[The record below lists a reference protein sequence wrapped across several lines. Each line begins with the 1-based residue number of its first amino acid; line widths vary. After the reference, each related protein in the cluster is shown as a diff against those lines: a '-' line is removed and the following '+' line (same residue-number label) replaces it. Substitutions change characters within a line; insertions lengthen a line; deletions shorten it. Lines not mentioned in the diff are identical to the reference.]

1 MIPGKINTHLFQDLT
16 VLSKANQK
24 GSIVYISPDKK
35 IHSGT
40 VFQKLK
46 ALVFKTTS
54 SENKRSDSNLSAKN
68 LVIENLENQLR
79 LFVNTDGIQDQDKN
93 ALNIAITNIAGG
105 LVDRVT
111 DSKNS
116 IKNDV
121 FSELKNLLQNYQFT
135 FNGETVKKENLERI
149 KDAFLT
155 IEGLNAS
162 SEKDKLRFIATQINK
177 ANEAKKEI
185 YIEDIK
191 SISANAAWVKKHK
204 GVTSEKALILGKEMN
219 RSELLDLKNNQKF
232 NVLQKAIKSQIS
244 ENKDPIKKT
253 YSSTLK
259 EYVNLKREKNLEQFI
274 KTLSREERYGL
285 NKTEMKKKLLDPQF
299 KGLNPQGRYQA
310 FLELKVIENNKKY
323 YAESGLNIGNFGV
336 DSDDNPK
343 TPTPAQDIK
352 KDIDRIRNEPKYQEK

>member
-16 VLSKANQK
+16 VLAKANQK

-46 ALVFKTTS
+46 ALVFKNTS
-54 SENKRSDSNLSAKN
+54 SENKRSDSNLSAKD
-68 LVIENLENQLR
+68 LVIKNLENQLR
-79 LFVNTDGIQDQDKN
+79 LFVKTDGIQDQDKD
-93 ALNIAITNIAGG
+93 ALNIAITNIAGS

-111 DSKNS
+111 NSKIS
-116 IKNDV
+116 SKNDV
-121 FSELKNLLQNYQFT
+121 FTELDNLLENYQFT
-135 FNGETVKKENLERI
+135 FNGEAVKKENLKRI
-149 KDAFLT
+149 KDAVHT
-155 IEGLNAS
+155 IKDLNAS
-162 SEKDKLRFIATQINK
+162 SDKNILRFMATQINE

-219 RSELLDLKNNQKF
+219 RSELLDLTNNEKF

-244 ENKDPIKKT
+244 ESKDPIKKT

-259 EYVNLKREKNLEQFI
+259 EYANLKREKNLEQFI

-285 NKTEMKKKLLDPQF
+285 NENEMKNKLLDSRF
-299 KGLNPQGRYQA
+299 KGLNSQGRYQA
-310 FLELKVIENNKKY
+310 FLELKIIEDNKKY
-323 YAESGLNIGNFGV
+323 YSEAGLNIGNFGA
-336 DSDDNPK
+336 DSDDDPK
-343 TPTPAQDIK
+343 TPTTAQDIK
-352 KDIDRIRNEPKYQEK
+352 KAIDRILSEPKYQEK

>member
-219 RSELLDLKNNQKF
+219 RSELLDLTNDQKF
-232 NVLQKAIKSQIS
+232 NILQKAIKSLKGKNTDGNKEVINIQLSTELAKLAKPQI
-244 ENKDPIKKT
+244 
-253 YSSTLK
+253 
-259 EYVNLKREKNLEQFI
+259 EQ
-274 KTLSREERYGL
+274 
-285 NKTEMKKKLLDPQF
+285 NWMKKNANEK
-299 KGLNPQGRYQA
+299 KNPII
-310 FLELKVIENNKKY
+310 L
-323 YAESGLNIGNFGV
+323 
-336 DSDDNPK
+336 
-343 TPTPAQDIK
+343 
-352 KDIDRIRNEPKYQEK
+352 

>member
-1 MIPGKINTHLFQDLT
+1 MIPGKINAHLFQDLT
-16 VLSKANQK
+16 VVAKANQK
-24 GSIVYISPDKK
+24 GSIVYISKDNK
-35 IHSGT
+35 IHSET
-40 VFQKLK
+40 IFQKLK
-46 ALVFKTTS
+46 ALIFKNTF
-54 SENKRSDSNLSAKN
+54 SENKKPDSNLSAKN

-93 ALNIAITNIAGG
+93 ALNVAITNIAGG

-121 FSELKNLLQNYQFT
+121 FSELKNLLENYQFT

-232 NVLQKAIKSQIS
+232 NILQKAIKSLKGKNTDGNKEVINIQLSTELAKLAKPQI
-244 ENKDPIKKT
+244 EQNWMKK
-253 YSSTLK
+253 
-259 EYVNLKREKNLEQFI
+259 NANEKN
-274 KTLSREERYGL
+274 
-285 NKTEMKKKLLDPQF
+285 
-299 KGLNPQGRYQA
+299 NPII
-310 FLELKVIENNKKY
+310 L
-323 YAESGLNIGNFGV
+323 
-336 DSDDNPK
+336 
-343 TPTPAQDIK
+343 
-352 KDIDRIRNEPKYQEK
+352 

>member
-16 VLSKANQK
+16 VLAKANKK
-24 GSIVYISPDKK
+24 GSVVYISKDNK
-35 IHSGT
+35 IHSET
-40 VFQKLK
+40 IFQKLK
-46 ALVFKTTS
+46 AFIFKNTS
-54 SENKRSDSNLSAKN
+54 SENKKSDSNLSPKN
-68 LVIENLENQLR
+68 LVIKNLENQLR

-93 ALNIAITNIAGG
+93 SLNIAITNIAGC

-121 FSELKNLLQNYQFT
+121 FSELKNLLENYQFT
-135 FNGETVKKENLERI
+135 FNGETVIKENLDRI
-149 KDAFLT
+149 KDAFFT

-162 SEKDKLRFIATQINK
+162 SEKDKLRFMATQINK

-219 RSELLDLKNNQKF
+219 RSELLDLTNNQKF

-244 ENKDPIKKT
+244 ESKDPIKKT

-259 EYVNLKREKNLEQFI
+259 EYANLKREKNLEQFI

-285 NKTEMKKKLLDPQF
+285 NENEMKNKLLDSRF
-299 KGLNPQGRYQA
+299 KGLNSQGRYQA
-310 FLELKVIENNKKY
+310 FLELKIIEDNKKY
-323 YAESGLNIGNFGV
+323 YSEAGLNIGNFGA
-336 DSDDNPK
+336 DSDDDPK
-343 TPTPAQDIK
+343 TPTTAQDIK
-352 KDIDRIRNEPKYQEK
+352 KAIDRILSEPKYQEK